1 MTANAF
7 EEDRRNA
14 LKAGMNGHLA
24 KPVEVSKLYQTLS
37 EIFAKEPQTC

>member
-7 EEDRRNA
+7 REDIERC

-24 KPVEVSKLYQTLS
+24 KPVEVDKMIAILKGHYLGGG
-37 EIFAKEPQTC
+37 